1 MIKTLLKLYPW
12 KLKQKVKKNMQIL
25 VFALFSRF
33 FFSNF
38 NSVDG
43 QPSKSRRTT
52 SLNNFGRR
60 PAASNPMFDADNA
73 SRFQDRPSRE
83 HDNRREDRDNS
94 RNVRDRI
101 GYRDNRDRSD
111 RDNRSDRNRDRDRD
125 RDRKRSPPRRRSRSR
140 SRERRSKQRR
150 SDSPFSVAHENWKKF
165 KQAERVC
172 YVSNVEL
179 DCKFLHSMQN

>member
-1 MIKTLLKLYPW
+1 
-12 KLKQKVKKNMQIL
+12 
-25 VFALFSRF
+25 
-33 FFSNF
+33 
-38 NSVDG
+38 
-43 QPSKSRRTT
+43 
-52 SLNNFGRR
+52 
-60 PAASNPMFDADNA
+60 MFDADNT

-83 HDNRREDRDNS
+83 HDNRREDRGDNS

-111 RDNRSDRNRDRDRD
+111 RENRDRSDRNRSDRD

-172 YVSNVEL
+172 YISNVEL
-179 DCKFLHSMQN
+179 DCKFYTKSVKFVECFE

>member
-1 MIKTLLKLYPW
+1 
-12 KLKQKVKKNMQIL
+12 MQTL
-25 VFALFSRF
+25 VFALFSR

-60 PAASNPMFDADNA
+60 PAASNPMFDSDNA
-73 SRFQDRPSRE
+73 SRFQDRPPRE
-83 HDNRREDRDNS
+83 HDNRREDRGDRENS

-101 GYRDNRDRSD
+101 GYRENRDRDNRDRSD
-111 RDNRSDRNRDRDRD
+111 RNRSDRD

-172 YVSNVEL
+172 YVSNVKL
-179 DCKFLHSMQN
+179 DCKFLTAFFKKFE